1 MSWETPGN
9 CQPGFVVRWGNLLKP
24 DAWDAAKS
32 VLVRYRLMR
41 RTNER
46 RNARASFNR
55 KLREWMFTA
64 HPVSEPECERKLG
77 TMFYYQTNY
86 TFFDG
91 CEWWRLPLGRME
103 LRRELEQA
111 RSDDR
116 SAVRRALK
124 AQI

>member
-1 MSWETPGN
+1 MKWMSPANGV
-9 CQPGFVVRWGNLLKP
+9 PGFVVRWAHLLSP
-24 DAWDAAKS
+24 PVWEAAKD

-41 RTNER
+41 PTNER
-46 RNARASFNR
+46 KNARASFNR

-64 HPVSEPECERKLG
+64 DAVVRPESEKRMG
-77 TMFYYQTNY
+77 SVFYYQTHY
-86 TFFDG
+86 SFQQG

-111 RSDDR
+111 RSDES
-116 SAVRRALK
+116 SATRRALK